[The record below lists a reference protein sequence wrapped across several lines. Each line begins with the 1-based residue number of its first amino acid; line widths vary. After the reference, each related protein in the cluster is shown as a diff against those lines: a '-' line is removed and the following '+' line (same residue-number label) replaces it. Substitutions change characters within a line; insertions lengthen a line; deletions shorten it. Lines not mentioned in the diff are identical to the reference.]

1 MRRRRLVVVVV
12 VTWVMRSGVTVV
24 PTWVSCLSLLRR
36 RSKADQSGMPPFK
49 PGEKVQLSIGDD
61 I

>member
-1 MRRRRLVVVVV
+1 M
-12 VTWVMRSGVTVV
+12 TAWMEDDMI
-24 PTWVSCLSLLRR
+24 P
-36 RSKADQSGMPPFK
+36 GMPPFK